1 MDVLTKSQRSA
12 LMASIRSYGNRTT
25 EGRLV
30 ALFRAAGVKGWRRH
44 CPLPGKPDFVFRVVR
59 VAIFVDGCFWHG
71 CPRCYKMP
79 KSNRVFWAKRIRTNM
94 TRDRRVA
101 TELRRQGWRVLR
113 VWECRLR
120 QPERTLR
127 RILRSLAE

>member
-1 MDVLTKSQRSA
+1 
-12 LMASIRSYGNRTT
+12 MASIRSYGNRTT

>member
-1 MDVLTKSQRSA
+1 
-12 LMASIRSYGNRTT
+12 MASIRSYGNRTT
-25 EGRLV
+25 ERRLV
-30 ALFRAAGVKGWRRH
+30 ALFRAAGVTGWRRH
-44 CPLPGKPDFVFRVVR
+44 CALPGKPDFAFRGVR

-71 CPRCYKMP
+71 CPRCYKVP
-79 KSNRVFWAKRIRTNM
+79 KSNRAFWVKRVRTNR

-101 TELRRQGWRVLR
+101 TELRRRGWRVLR

-127 RILRSLAE
+127 RILRTLAG